1 MFRLISG
8 YFYLFLFLTF
18 VLQVFGDGLLSL
30 MQIGDIRSVRYVGGL
45 FWNLEIYVA
54 SPSHAL
60 YLEYFKT

>member
-45 FWNLEIYVA
+45 F
-54 SPSHAL
+54 
-60 YLEYFKT
+60 